1 MSQLQYTRINDMGN
15 TIHQTNVFYKSDN
28 EEVYELERLGTDAEK
43 LGFMRRSERRKVLKE
58 AGLNPD
64 EYDF

>member
-1 MSQLQYTRINDMGN
+1 MRNTRLQKNIRYR
-15 TIHQTNVFYKSDN
+15 SD
-28 EEVYELERLGTDAEK
+28 EDEVYELERLGIDAEK
-43 LGFMRRSERRKVLKE
+43 LEFMHLAERRKILKE

>member
-1 MSQLQYTRINDMGN
+1 MARGK
-15 TIHQTNVFYKSDN
+15 TILQTNAFYKNDN
-28 EEVYELERLGTDAEK
+28 EEVYELERLGIDAEK
-43 LGFMRRSERRKVLKE
+43 LGFMHRAERRKILKE

>member
-1 MSQLQYTRINDMGN
+1 MVMGN
-15 TIHQTNVFYKSDN
+15 TIRQTNAFYKGDD
-28 EEVYELERLGTDAEK
+28 EEVYELERLGIDAEK
-43 LGFMRRSERRKVLKE
+43 LGFMRRAERRKVLKE

>member
-1 MSQLQYTRINDMGN
+1 MGN
-15 TIHQTNVFYKSDN
+15 TIHQTNVFYKNDN
-28 EEVYELERLGTDAEK
+28 EEVYELERLGIDAEK
-43 LGFMRRSERRKVLKE
+43 LGFMRRAERRKVLKE

>member
-1 MSQLQYTRINDMGN
+1 MGN
-15 TIHQTNVFYKSDN
+15 TIRQTNAFYKGDD
-28 EEVYELERLGTDAEK
+28 EEVYELERLGIDAEK
-43 LGFMRRSERRKVLKE
+43 LGFMRRAERRKILKE

>member
-1 MSQLQYTRINDMGN
+1 MGN

>member
-1 MSQLQYTRINDMGN
+1 MKNGWRIKDMGN
-15 TIHQTNVFYKSDN
+15 TIHQTNVFYKNDK
-28 EEVYELERLGTDAEK
+28 EEVYELERLGIDAEK
-43 LGFMRRSERRKVLKE
+43 LGFMHRAERRKILKE

>member
-1 MSQLQYTRINDMGN
+1 MVRGK
-15 TIHQTNVFYKSDN
+15 TIRQTKVFYKNDN
-28 EEVYELERLGTDAEK
+28 EEVYELERLGIDAEK
-43 LGFMRRSERRKVLKE
+43 LGFMRRAERRKVLKE